1 MGKKRIDAS
10 DDGRVVAPMNVDGM
24 PWYMSRRA
32 PAGRTQETIPGQ
44 APREAGDSAGS
55 PEEMTRRESMAF
67 AFGVLKAVLL
77 VAIALIG
84 GYFAFIWFC
93 VNIWLR

>member
-1 MGKKRIDAS
+1 MRKKRADAL
-10 DDGRVVAPMNVDGM
+10 DDGRVVSSMNIEGM
-24 PWYMSRRA
+24 PWYSPRRT
-32 PAGRTQETIPGQ
+32 PLENSTGESTGV
-44 APREAGDSAGS
+44 
-55 PEEMTRRESMAF
+55 PEKMTRQENMAF

-93 VNIWLR
+93 VNIWFR